1 MFSFGEN
8 QVKQN
13 QQNNLSS
20 VHSDKSVNRES
31 IDYANYLLEL
41 TKEKRI
47 FIQEHKYRATVRN
60 LNIEKVQAQLITQ
73 TEDKKEESSD
83 SEEPAKKPEITVS
96 KGEREAANRGNGYKK
111 TEVTKEDITQLMI
124 DKSRDTD
131 KAVLR
136 KWADGFL
143 PALQ

>member
-1 MFSFGEN
+1 MISP
-8 QVKQN
+8 
-13 QQNNLSS
+13 
-20 VHSDKSVNRES
+20 
-31 IDYANYLLEL
+31 
-41 TKEKRI
+41 TK
-47 FIQEHKYRATVRN
+47 N
-60 LNIEKVQAQLITQ
+60 
-73 TEDKKEESSD
+73 KKEESSD

-111 TEVTKEDITQLMI
+111 TEVTKEDVTQVMI
-124 DKSRDTD
+124 DNSRDTD